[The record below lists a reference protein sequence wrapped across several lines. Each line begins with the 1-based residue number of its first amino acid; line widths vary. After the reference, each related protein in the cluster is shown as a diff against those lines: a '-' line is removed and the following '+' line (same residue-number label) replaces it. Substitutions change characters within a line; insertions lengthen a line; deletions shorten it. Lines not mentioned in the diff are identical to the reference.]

1 MICKD
6 RLKGKKAIV
15 TGGSMGI
22 GKAVAIRLS
31 KEGADVAI
39 CSSQSVDKAQQVSL
53 EIRSVG
59 VNSLAMQVDVSD
71 PQQVGEFVERSV
83 EALGG
88 LHILVN
94 NAGITS
100 DGLIVR
106 MKEEDWDRV
115 IDVNLKGAFNCTKA
129 SLKPMMRAKY
139 GRIINITS
147 AVGLSGNPGQSN
159 YVASKAG
166 IIGLTKT
173 TAKEVATRGITANA
187 VAPGHIETR
196 MTSCL
201 PEELNKSFIDKIP
214 IGRAGKPED
223 VAEVVAFLASEG
235 SSYITGQVINVDGGM
250 IM

>member
-201 PEELNKSFIDKIP
+201 PEKVNKSFIDKIP